1 MQFQKIAVSKALKSL
16 ISENSMVLFK
26 INNIFDLNL
35 ANKFMHK
42 VNNRNARKRREICS
56 KLTKRPQNNII
67 DVALVSSLL
76 TLNIFHTFF

>member
-42 VNNRNARKRREICS
+42 VNNRNARK
-56 KLTKRPQNNII
+56 K
-67 DVALVSSLL
+67 A
-76 TLNIFHTFF
+76 